1 MQIKDKT
8 IVITGAARGIGRALA
23 LRFAGQGANIALL
36 DLNAAELEA
45 AAKQCVALGVHASAY
60 TVDVSS
66 ETRVA
71 AVLDQVV
78 HDFGALDV
86 IVNNAGIVKDALLVK
101 VKDGEIVGKMTLQ
114 QWQAVIDV
122 NLTGVFL
129 CAREAAVRM
138 IKLAKGGVIV
148 GIAERLKLPVRYVGL
163 GENLEDLRPF
173 DAREFAE
180 ALFSKS
186 ESSADSASGSYAA

>member
-1 MQIKDKT
+1 MARSRISRARSRSHMQIKDKT

-78 HDFGALDV
+78 HDFRALDALFN
-86 IVNNAGIVKDALLVK
+86 IAGLLNDRLLVK
-101 VKDGEIVGKMTLQ
+101 
-114 QWQAVIDV
+114 
-122 NLTGVFL
+122 
-129 CAREAAVRM
+129 
-138 IKLAKGGVIV
+138 
-148 GIAERLKLPVRYVGL
+148 
-163 GENLEDLRPF
+163 
-173 DAREFAE
+173 
-180 ALFSKS
+180 
-186 ESSADSASGSYAA
+186 